1 VILVTG
7 GTGFVGRHLVARLLT
22 DGFSVRVL
30 SRGPAPSALP
40 EGMAW
45 AQGDLTVP
53 ASLAS
58 ALRGVDTVVHAGA
71 VLGEAGADAYE
82 RVNVAGTRA
91 IALAAREAGVRRFV
105 HVSSAGV
112 YGDGDTGSPHAE
124 SDTPRPLTP
133 YEKSKHAAEG
143 ALASALEGSRVRWT
157 ILRPQGLYGPDRP
170 ATQDFFRQVA
180 HRSLWLHG
188 PARVVVHPTCVE
200 DLAWA
205 VGRLMALDGLGREI
219 INIGGARALEFHEL
233 VALVGRCV
241 GRAPTQIRAP
251 HWARMP
257 AALLL
262 RAWPARDAAPPL
274 LQRWSRAWINRAV
287 STDKARKLLGFSPVP
302 LERGL
307 ERTAAAMLVAG
318 RP

>member
-30 SRGPAPSALP
+30 SRGPGATARP
-40 EGMAW
+40 EGLEW

-53 ASLAS
+53 ASLAP

-143 ALASALEGSRVRWT
+143 ALASALEGSAMRWT

-170 ATQDFFRQVA
+170 ATQAFFRQVA
-180 HRSLWLHG
+180 RSRLWLHG
-188 PARVVVHPTCVE
+188 PARVVVHPTSIE
-200 DLAWA
+200 DLASA
-205 VGRLMALDGLGREI
+205 VGRLMALDGLDRQI
-219 INIGGARALEFHEL
+219 INIGGARALEFREL
-233 VALVGRCV
+233 VSLVGRCM
-241 GRAPTQIRAP
+241 GRVPAQVCAPR
-251 HWARMP
+251 WARMP

-262 RAWPARDAAPPL
+262 RAWPARDAAPPS
-274 LQRWSRAWINRAV
+274 LQRCSRAWINRAV
-287 STDKARKLLGFSPVP
+287 STDKARRLIGFSPID
-302 LERGL
+302 LEEGL
-307 ERTAAAMLVAG
+307 RRTAALLREAG
-318 RP
+318 RL